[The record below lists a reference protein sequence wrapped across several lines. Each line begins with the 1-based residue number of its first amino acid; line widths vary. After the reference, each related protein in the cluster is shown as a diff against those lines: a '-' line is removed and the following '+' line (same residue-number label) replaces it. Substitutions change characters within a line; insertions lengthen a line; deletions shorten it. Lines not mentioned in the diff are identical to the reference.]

1 MNIFKS
7 FFLFFIIGNLNA
19 QQPKLNLPPTY
30 QQGVKIEFWSYP
42 MFALSSFSLG
52 LSNEFGRIDSPKSH
66 RPLIYGLAGTVGMV
80 SSAGTWGVGISLQG
94 KPRWTDLLKV
104 VGIGTISYIG
114 YRSGKQSAVIFKRR

>member
-7 FFLFFIIGNLNA
+7 LFFFLIIGNLNA
-19 QQPKLNLPPTY
+19 QQPKLNLPSTY